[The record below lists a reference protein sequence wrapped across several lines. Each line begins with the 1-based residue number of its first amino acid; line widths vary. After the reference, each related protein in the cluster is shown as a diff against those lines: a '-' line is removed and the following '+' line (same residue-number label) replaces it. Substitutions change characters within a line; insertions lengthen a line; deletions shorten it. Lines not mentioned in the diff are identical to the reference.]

1 MAFYCLKNTSEIHQI
16 CIYMKDLKRPKLTFY
31 KVILLLA
38 KIKITFQIKVLGHL
52 YIIFFISRMVYDYL
66 CLNLL
71 LIYYFFVQN
80 IVPKKLMIKYVMILK
95 LKKISLVTNF
105 KILIFDY
112 IRYYNI
118 YLVYHIDI
126 SYKYLILI
134 L

>member
-16 CIYMKDLKRPKLTFY
+16 YIYMKDLKRPKLTFY

-52 YIIFFISRMVYDYL
+52 YILFFISRMVYDYL